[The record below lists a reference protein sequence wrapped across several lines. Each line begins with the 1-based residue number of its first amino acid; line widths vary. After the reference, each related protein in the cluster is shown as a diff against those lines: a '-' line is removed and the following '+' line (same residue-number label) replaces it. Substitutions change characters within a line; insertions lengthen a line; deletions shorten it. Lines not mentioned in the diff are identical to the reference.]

1 MSDERYE
8 NGFQP
13 EDEKPVDYK
22 ALFFEYL
29 MYWPWILGCV
39 IVMGIAMYA
48 YLRYQAPVYNVN
60 ATVLIKQGDQTKNPS
75 ASPMQAMQDLG
86 MLSMASN
93 FDNEVEI
100 LRSRTLVK
108 KVVNKL
114 NLYINYKEA
123 QTFRYPTDL
132 YKTSPVQVWTTPEE
146 ADRLFG
152 PVTLEMTCTPDG
164 KVDVEASYYPDRDA
178 DEVTLHKHFD
188 QLPGVLTTPVGV
200 FTLSANSDSI
210 LAKIDQTR
218 TITATVVS
226 PTAVAT
232 SYTASL
238 SSEPTSKT
246 TTIVALNLQNS
257 NPRRGID
264 FINMLV
270 ALYNEDANN
279 DKNEVAAK
287 TAQFIDDRIGIIN
300 QELGTTESQLA
311 SFKQQ
316 AGLTDLSSDA
326 QLALKENSAY
336 QQKQAENATQI
347 RLITFLKSYINDPK
361 NEMEVIPAN
370 VGLADQ
376 GLSDL
381 IIKYND
387 LLIERKRLLRTSNE
401 SNPAVVQ
408 LDAGIRAT
416 RANVQTT
423 VDNVE
428 KGLLITQSDLDRE
441 GKKYATRIS
450 NAPTQEKELM
460 SITRQQEIKASLY
473 LLLLQKREENAITL
487 ASTATNGRIIEEA
500 MAGSTPVSPNK
511 KMFYL
516 IALVLGIGI
525 PVGVIYLRNLLRFKI
540 EGRADVEKITD
551 VPVVGDVP
559 MVDTKRNPIVVH
571 ENHNNLMEEVF
582 RSVRTNIQYMLQEGQ
597 KVILFTSTSSGE
609 GKSFTAGNL
618 ACSFAFMGK
627 KVVIVGLDIR
637 KPGLNKVFQISHKE
651 KGITQYLADPEHTD
665 LLSLCQ
671 PSTISTNLYIL
682 PGGTV
687 PPNPTELVARKTLDQ
702 AIEILKA
709 NFDFV
714 ILDTAP
720 IGMVTD
726 TQLIARVADL
736 SVYVCRAGYT
746 HKSHYELINELK
758 KDHKLPNLCTLI
770 NCIDMNQRKNGY
782 YYGYGKYGKYGKYG
796 YGKKYGYGYGY
807 GYGNKNDK

>member
-39 IVMGIAMYA
+39 IVMGIVMYA

-132 YKTSPVQVWTTPEE
+132 NKTSPVQVWTTPEE

-559 MVDTKRNPIVVH
+559 MVDTKGNPIVVH
-571 ENHNNLMEEVF
+571 QNHNNLMEEVF

-687 PPNPTELVARKTLDQ
+687 PPNPTELVARKALDK
-702 AIEILKA
+702 AIDILKA

-736 SVYVCRAGYT
+736 SVYVCRASYT

>member
-39 IVMGIAMYA
+39 IVMGIVMYA

-516 IALVLGIGI
+516 IALILGIGI

-559 MVDTKRNPIVVH
+559 MVDTKGNPIVVH
-571 ENHNNLMEEVF
+571 ENHNDLMEEVF

-627 KVVIVGLDIR
+627 RVVIVGLDIR

-671 PSTISTNLYIL
+671 PSTVSSNLYIL

-709 NFDFV
+709 NFDYV
-714 ILDTAP
+714 VLDTAP

-726 TQLIARVADL
+726 TQLIAPVADL
-736 SVYVCRAGYT
+736 SVYVCRASYT